1 AALMPWS
8 KRSYESVKL
17 ETDRLLPD
25 VMHVHNT
32 FPLISPSVFY
42 AANSGVA
49 RVLTLHNY
57 RIFCS
62 AGIPLRDKSVCT
74 ECIDKRSIFPA
85 LKYGCYRNSRAAT
98 TPVAANI
105 LLHRLLGTWVNQ
117 VDAFICLSEF
127 QKELM
132 HKAGL
137 PLGKLYVKPN
147 FYQGDPYPKAWAER
161 IPYIVYAGRLSEEK
175 GVRTLLTAWRD
186 WGPSAPELRI
196 IGDGELRGEL
206 EAYASANNLPIKF
219 LGRLES
225 EDTQKQIGEAFLQI
239 LPSEWFETFGL
250 VVIEAFAH
258 GTPAAV
264 SRIGA

>member
-1 AALMPWS
+1 MKVFQVHNFYSSDVPSGENQVVNAERSLLRRSGYFCGQYSEYNDRLSSAPKRKLINAAALIPWN

-117 VDAFICLSEF
+117 VD
-127 QKELM
+127 
-132 HKAGL
+132 
-137 PLGKLYVKPN
+137 
-147 FYQGDPYPKAWAER
+147 
-161 IPYIVYAGRLSEEK
+161 
-175 GVRTLLTAWRD
+175 
-186 WGPSAPELRI
+186 
-196 IGDGELRGEL
+196 
-206 EAYASANNLPIKF
+206 
-219 LGRLES
+219 
-225 EDTQKQIGEAFLQI
+225 
-239 LPSEWFETFGL
+239 
-250 VVIEAFAH
+250 
-258 GTPAAV
+258 
-264 SRIGA
+264 